1 MERVVLNA
9 LGCGL
14 PPDIRAFGDYAGIVF
29 GEADPPIT
37 LSHFYN
43 RQQKEERRYS
53 INKGGTR
60 CPLRVGMRLALLIF
74 APSAIT
80 LASSS
85 EKPIHL
91 RLTQPPLQRCV
102 HAPLSMKSRKAAV
115 IFILVTVTL
124 DILAMGLI
132 IPVLPKLILD
142 FLGGEMTD
150 AAKWSARFAVV
161 FALMQF
167 FFSPLL
173 GVLSDRFGR
182 RPIILLSNLGLGLDY
197 IVMAMAPTL
206 SWLFLGRIIS
216 GITTSSI
223 PTAMAYIADVTP
235 KEKRA
240 GAFGLIGVAF
250 GVGFTFGPA
259 IGGLAG
265 DVNPRLAFW
274 IAAALSLANWLWG
287 YFFVPE
293 SLAKNQRKEFQ
304 LRRANPVGSLKLLRS
319 HHELWRLTT
328 IQFLAYLAH
337 NVFSVWAL
345 YAIYRYAWSQG
356 MIGISLMIVGIVT
369 AVVSGGLTGRMV
381 KRFGEKRTL
390 YIGQFF
396 GSSGMLVAGLA
407 KTGAWLLASIPII
420 SLWNISMPAAQSMMT
435 HRVSEREQG
444 ELQGALQSMRSITFI
459 IGPWLFLR
467 IFGWFIDPKRGIHL
481 PGAPYYLAAAF
492 LFTAMLM
499 STRIQQTPV
508 QSQTATSPNVPL
520 VPPEIT
526 AAGAAPIAEAEE
538 KI

>member
-1 MERVVLNA
+1 MKHRQAA
-9 LGCGL
+9 L
-14 PPDIRAFGDYAGIVF
+14 
-29 GEADPPIT
+29 
-37 LSHFYN
+37 
-43 RQQKEERRYS
+43 
-53 INKGGTR
+53 
-60 CPLRVGMRLALLIF
+60 
-74 APSAIT
+74 
-80 LASSS
+80 
-85 EKPIHL
+85 
-91 RLTQPPLQRCV
+91 
-102 HAPLSMKSRKAAV
+102 

-142 FLGGEMTD
+142 FLGGQMTD

-167 FFSPLL
+167 FCSPLL

-197 IVMAMAPTL
+197 IVMALAPTL

-223 PTAMAYIADVTP
+223 PTAMAYISDVTP
-235 KEKRA
+235 REKRA
-240 GAFGLIGVAF
+240 GAFGMIGVAF
-250 GVGFTFGPA
+250 GIGFTFGPG
-259 IGGLAG
+259 IGGLLG
-265 DVNPRLAFW
+265 NVNPRLAFW
-274 IAAALSLANWLWG
+274 VAAGLSLANWLWG

-293 SLAKNQRKEFQ
+293 SLALEQRKTFE

-319 HHELWRLTT
+319 HPELWRLTT
-328 IQFLAYLAH
+328 IQFLAYISH

-345 YAIYRYAWSQG
+345 YAIYRYDWSQG

-369 AVVSGGLTGRMV
+369 AIISGGLTGRMV

-396 GSSGMLVAGLA
+396 GSSGMFVAGLA
-407 KTGAWLLASIPII
+407 RTGSWLLASIPII

-435 HRVSEREQG
+435 HRVSAREQG

-459 IGPWLFLR
+459 VGPFLFLR
-467 IFGWFIDPKRGIHL
+467 IFGWFIDPKRSIHL
-481 PGAPYYLAAAF
+481 PGAPYFLAGAL
-492 LFTAMLM
+492 LFIAMLM
-499 STRIQQTPV
+499 ATRVEQPQIVPASTSEIPDV
-508 QSQTATSPNVPL
+508 
-520 VPPEIT
+520 VPPESVPSGPI
-526 AAGAAPIAEAEE
+526 APIIDQEE